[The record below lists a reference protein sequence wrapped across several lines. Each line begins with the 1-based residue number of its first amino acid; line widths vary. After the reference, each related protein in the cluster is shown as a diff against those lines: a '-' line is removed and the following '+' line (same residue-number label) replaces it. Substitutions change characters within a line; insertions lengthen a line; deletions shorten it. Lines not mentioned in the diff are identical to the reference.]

1 MALLT
6 AKGIAS
12 VEVALLIRSLVLPRT
27 VTTIG
32 GGEYAGP
39 NGDTITVR
47 VPQPGS
53 ARTQATRGA
62 TITYDDIT
70 EVPVDV
76 QLAHLYHG
84 KLLSDEERS
93 LDLESFAQQIARV
106 QIAAVATGAEDQL
119 AAVMNALTSDAEFDE
134 TGTAANTRAGVLTAR
149 EFLGRENAPAG
160 DRYLAASPEIVSRLL
175 SVSDFVKVNESG
187 ATSALRQAIVGQI
200 FGMQVVESSALSAGS
215 AVAYHSSGFAFAN
228 RVPVAPDGAAES
240 ANFSQDGLGVRH
252 IFQYVPDKLSDASV
266 VSTFA
271 GASAVVDEPDS
282 GSGTQARRYFK
293 FDTSESGSGSGI

>member
-12 VEVALLIRSLVLPRT
+12 VEAALLVRSLVLPNT
-27 VTTIG
+27 VTIIP

-47 VPQPGS
+47 VTQPGA
-53 ARTQATRGA
+53 ARTQETRGA
-62 TITYDDIT
+62 TITYDDVN

-76 QLAHLYHG
+76 QLSHLYHG
-84 KLLSDEERS
+84 KLISDEERS
-93 LDLESFAQQIARV
+93 LDLESFARQIARV
-106 QIAAVATGAEDQL
+106 QIAAVATGAEDEL
-119 AAVMNALTSDAEFDE
+119 AGVMNTLTADASFDE
-134 TGTAANTRAGVLTAR
+134 TAAAANTRAGVLTAR
-149 EFLGRENAPAG
+149 EFLGRENTPADG
-160 DRYLAASPEIVSRLL
+160 RWLAVSPEIATRLL
-175 SVSDFVKVNESG
+175 SVPDFVKANEAGS
-187 ATSALRQAIVGQI
+187 TTALRQAVIGAI
-200 FGMQVVESSALSAGS
+200 FGMQVVESAALAAGT
-215 AVAYHSSGFAFAN
+215 AVAYHESGFAFAN
-228 RVPVAPDGAAES
+228 RVPVAPNGAAES
-240 ANFSQDGLGVRH
+240 ATFSQDGLGVRH

-293 FDTSESGSGSGI
+293 FTTSESGSGSGI